1 MKSFALTCL
10 LVASAYAQDYDEEL
24 LDITTPSGIEEALY
38 GGLLVPVA
46 ALDDDIIV
54 VQLPAEE
61 SYDESVEESM
71 DEEVVE
77 EVVEEEDSEES
88 YDSYDSVS
96 EEETD
101 YQSIDIEAVVE
112 EISAGFKVID
122 VENLKMEQADLELSQ
137 EQQQEEIS
145 MIIADG

>member
-77 EVVEEEDSEES
+77 EVVEDEES

-112 EISAGFKVID
+112 EIAAGFEVIEE
-122 VENLKMEQADLELSQ
+122 ENLKMEQADLELSQ

>member
-46 ALDDDIIV
+46 ALEDDIIV

-77 EVVEEEDSEES
+77 DVVEES

-112 EISAGFKVID
+112 EIAAGFEVID